1 MIPEEPPGRQR
12 RVPSTLGGA
21 VYLIVCAISVV
32 GLLLVAFGP
41 WRKGVAVMG
50 AALVFAAGCRAFLS
64 EHDAGMLGVRSR
76 WFDTSALLLVGAALI
91 TLANVIPDQPA
102 V

>member
-1 MIPEEPPGRQR
+1 VIPEEPPGRPR

-21 VYLIVCAISVV
+21 VYLIVCVISVA

-41 WRKGVAVMG
+41 WRKGVAVIG
-50 AALVFAAGCRAFLS
+50 AALVFAAGCRVFLS
-64 EHDAGMLGVRSR
+64 ERDAGMLGVRSR
-76 WFDTSALLLVGAALI
+76 WFDATALFFVGAALI
-91 TLANVIPDQPA
+91 TLANIIPDQPA

>member
-1 MIPEEPPGRQR
+1 MIPEEPPGRPR
-12 RVPSTLGGA
+12 RVPSTVGGA
-21 VYLIVCAISVV
+21 VYLIVCAISVA

-41 WRKGVAVMG
+41 WRKGVAVIG

-64 EHDAGMLGVRSR
+64 ERDAGMLGVRSR